1 MSWTIGNAT
10 IQMKAIK
17 SAFLSK
23 LLFIFQYL
31 LWKLGLFFN
40 LRFGRVCQK
49 RIFTVSTLCTNVA
62 FISKYCNLLHG
73 TNQWM
78 TQTTLAACEI
88 ILPVYANNG
97 FMTRLNEGNG
107 LVYTVKAG
115 EIIGRKK
122 FKLALRSPRR
132 KLPQLSWWWI
142 ITEIF
147 CRYWWR
153 KSGFWN
159 LHSFSP
165 NHFIQLK
172 GNISLRQTKV

>member
-1 MSWTIGNAT
+1 M
-10 IQMKAIK
+10 
-17 SAFLSK
+17 
-23 LLFIFQYL
+23 
-31 LWKLGLFFN
+31 LFFQSFYLFFSTFFEN
-40 LRFGRVCQK
+40 WDYFSILDLGEFVRNEFSQCPLCVLMWPLYQN
-49 RIFTVSTLCTNVA
+49 TVT
-62 FISKYCNLLHG
+62 YCMEQ
-73 TNQWM
+73 NQWM

-153 KSGFWN
+153 ESGFWN

-165 NHFIQLK
+165 NHSIQLK